1 MDFWNDIIT
10 EKSWELLKNLK
21 KKLHFIVIGGWAIYL
36 WTHAIKSK
44 DIDILLTDWTD
55 LEDIKKNYELRKND
69 RLKKYEIIVSEIDVD
84 IYLPHYSQMIIPC
97 EQLITMSIEQEGFL
111 VLKPEPLLI
120 LKQQAHHDRHHS
132 TKGQKDRV
140 DIVSLLVSDTVNFEK
155 YNHLIDQ
162 YNIPHFRDE
171 LKKTITTAKEEFT
184 YLNIVNPRE
193 IKKIKEQWTKS
204 LTMT

>member
-10 EKSWELLKNLK
+10 EKSWELLKNLQ
-21 KKLHFIVIGGWAIYL
+21 KKLHFIIIGGWAIYL

-55 LEDIKKNYELRKND
+55 LDQIKKNYELRKND

-132 TKGQKDRV
+132 IKGQKDRV
-140 DIVSLLVSDTVNFEK
+140 DILSLLISHTVNFEK

-184 YLNIVNPRE
+184 YLDITNPRE
-193 IKKIKEQWTKS
+193 IKKLKEEWTQLLMKK
-204 LTMT
+204 